1 MENVGLLKFQGLPAE
16 LRTRELKLKTH
27 LNGMEENMKKALDS
41 KDKFRNPKLSKQT
54 IALLIAALSFL
65 TASAITSSIFIG
77 RALATLSG
85 FATKQF
91 LNQREVNR
99 HAQLTQ
105 IWPEVIDHLVAG
117 LYSGLSISE
126 ALSELSNRGPE
137 IIREDFSNFN
147 YELKK
152 GTDFNNAINSL
163 RSKFSHHGSD
173 QIFEALLLSKTLG
186 GGELLNTLRTLG
198 SFQREDLILNKEIAI
213 KHGWIKNSAHI
224 SAAAPWLLLLM
235 IGTQSGTAKA
245 FASPTGVVILV
256 SGVVMTFIAFLWMS
270 RLSKLP
276 ATPRVFRG

>member
-41 KDKFRNPKLSKQT
+41 RDKFRNPKLSRQT

-77 RALATLSG
+77 SALATLSG